1 MDFDKQFGD
10 SVSGGMVR
18 KGRGFTEKPIQQHNP
33 IPRQTNAPST
43 HKKITRNSQLYR
55 GISICS

>member
-33 IPRQTNAPST
+33 IPRQVST
-43 HKKITRNSQLYR
+43 PTTYKKITRNSELYR